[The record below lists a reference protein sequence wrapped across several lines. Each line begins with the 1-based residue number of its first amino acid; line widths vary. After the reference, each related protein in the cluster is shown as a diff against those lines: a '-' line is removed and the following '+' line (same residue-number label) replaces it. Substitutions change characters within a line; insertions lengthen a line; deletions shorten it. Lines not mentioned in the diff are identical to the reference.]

1 MQMCRNSVYMEDK
14 WRILTG
20 SDTTIAKVVKAKG
33 RDFPASHSE
42 RTLCVMAI
50 NLSFNWP
57 LNSQEEQ
64 DFGPGGSHP

>member
-1 MQMCRNSVYMEDK
+1 MEDM

-20 SDTTIAKVVKAKG
+20 SDTTIAKVVEAKG

-42 RTLCVMAI
+42 RTLCGYCVMTI

-57 LNSQEEQ
+57 LNSREEQ